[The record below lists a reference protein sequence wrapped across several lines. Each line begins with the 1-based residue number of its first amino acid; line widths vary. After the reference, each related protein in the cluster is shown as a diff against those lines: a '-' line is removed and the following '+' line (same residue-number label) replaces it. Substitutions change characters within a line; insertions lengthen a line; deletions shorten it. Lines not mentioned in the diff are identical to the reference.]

1 MRTGESACATM
12 KRMHDKKGEKEIYRE
27 TERERR
33 AGEREFHFVSELFLW
48 PPKRFVNNDFD
59 AMSMCHRV
67 PLLVVSSTR

>member
-12 KRMHDKKGEKEIYRE
+12 KRMHDKKGEKEIY
-27 TERERR
+27 RERR